1 MGLEQE
7 VEVLRRIPL
16 FANVEPARLKLMA
29 FASER
34 MTFKDGQALCRQG
47 DTGDAAYIVVD
58 GTVDILKETGD
69 GPVKVAQVG
78 RNAIIGEIAILID
91 VPRTASVVAAG
102 GEVVAL
108 KITKDLFYRLIADFP
123 EMGVEIMRVLA
134 RRLDETTSKLGEVED
149 RLRRTERG

>member
-16 FANVEPARLKLMA
+16 FANIEPARLKLMA

-34 MTFKDGQALCRQG
+34 MTFKPEQALCREG
-47 DTGDAAYIVVD
+47 DPGDAAYIIVE
-58 GTVDILKETGD
+58 GKADILKDTVD
-69 GPVKVAQVG
+69 GPVKVAEVG

-91 VPRTASVVAAG
+91 VPRTASVVATD
-102 GEVVAL
+102 ELTAL
-108 KITKDLFYRLIADFP
+108 KITPDLFYRLIADFP

-134 RRLDETTSKLGEVED
+134 RRLEETTDKLGEVED
-149 RLRRTERG
+149 RLRRAERD

>member
-16 FANVEPARLKLMA
+16 FANIEPARLKLMA

-34 MTFKDGQALCRQG
+34 MIFKPDQALCREG
-47 DTGDAAYIVVD
+47 DPGDAAYIIVE
-58 GTVDILKETGD
+58 GKADILKDTVD
-69 GPVKVAQVG
+69 GPVKVAEVG

-91 VPRTASVVAAG
+91 VPRTASVVATD
-102 GEVVAL
+102 ELTAL
-108 KITKDLFYRLIADFP
+108 KITPDLFYRLIADFP

-134 RRLDETTSKLGEVED
+134 RRLEETTDKLGEVED
-149 RLRRTERG
+149 RLRRAERD

>member
-16 FANVEPARLKLMA
+16 FANIEPARLKLMA

-34 MTFKDGQALCRQG
+34 MTFKPDQALCREG
-47 DTGDAAYIVVD
+47 DPGDAAYIIVE
-58 GTVDILKETGD
+58 GKADILKDTVD
-69 GPVKVAQVG
+69 GPVKVAEVG

-91 VPRTASVVAAG
+91 VPRTASVVATD
-102 GEVVAL
+102 ELTAL
-108 KITKDLFYRLIADFP
+108 KITTDLFYRLIADFP

-134 RRLDETTSKLGEVED
+134 RRLEETTDKLGEVED
-149 RLRRTERG
+149 RLRRAERD

>member
-16 FANVEPARLKLMA
+16 FANLEPARLKLMA

-34 MTFKDGQALCRQG
+34 MTFKPDQALCREG
-47 DTGDAAYIVVD
+47 DPGDAAYIIVD
-58 GTVDILKETGD
+58 GKADILKDTVD
-69 GPVKVAQVG
+69 GPVKVAEVG

-91 VPRTASVVAAG
+91 VPRTASVVATD
-102 GEVVAL
+102 ELTAL
-108 KITKDLFYRLIADFP
+108 KITTDLFYRLLADFP

-134 RRLDETTSKLGEVED
+134 RRLEETTDKLGEVED
-149 RLRRTERG
+149 RLRRAERG

>member
-16 FANVEPARLKLMA
+16 FANIEPARLKLMA

-34 MTFKDGQALCRQG
+34 MTFKPEQALCREG
-47 DTGDAAYIVVD
+47 DPGDAAYIIVE
-58 GTVDILKETGD
+58 GKADILKDTVD
-69 GPVKVAQVG
+69 GPVKVAEVG

-91 VPRTASVVAAG
+91 VPRTASVVATD
-102 GEVVAL
+102 ELTAL
-108 KITKDLFYRLIADFP
+108 KITPDLFYRLIADFP

-134 RRLDETTSKLGEVED
+134 RRLEETTDKLGEGED
-149 RLRRTERG
+149 RLRRAERD